1 PPSLRDRDPD
11 NRLLAR
17 GPRYRVEA
25 EMVRDIALASSGL
38 LCRKLGG
45 PSVFPPQPPGIWT
58 MIYSN
63 DQWIESAREDKHRRG
78 LYTFWRRTAP
88 YPSFAGFDAPSRELA
103 CTRRPRTNTPL
114 QALTTLNDPAFVEA
128 AAALAKRMI
137 AASSDDA
144 TARITLGFR
153 LCVSRNPTS
162 AEIERV
168 RNLFNQQLEAF
179 RENPA
184 AAAELTHEK
193 GDGAI

>member
-1 PPSLRDRDPD
+1 
-11 NRLLAR
+11 
-17 GPRYRVEA
+17 
-25 EMVRDIALASSGL
+25 MVRDIALASSGL
-38 LCRKLGG
+38 LCRKIGG

-63 DQWIESAREDKHRRG
+63 DQWIESAGDDKHRRG
-78 LYTFWRRTAP
+78 LYTFWRRSALHP
-88 YPSFAGFDAPSRELA
+88 MFAIFDAPSREECVVL
-103 CTRRPRTNTPL
+103 RQKTNTPL

-162 AEIERV
+162 AEMERV
-168 RNLFNQQLEAF
+168 QDLLNQQLESF
-179 RENPA
+179 RSNPA

-193 GDGAI
+193 GDGAIQSAAWQIVAGVLLNLDETITKG